1 LRGKCLCHHPVQVFK
16 LDLKDSR
23 MVLKRHEILEKKL
36 HATLEYTL
44 SSIAE
49 SESENLERTAP
60 GKPAQQF
67 AREWEIR
74 TPVRCAVLEHLG
86 YGPIENLVGR
96 LNRGVDRAV
105 EYYFGDW
112 WRGDEYDSKCLD
124 KSRADRELR
133 WFDVL
138 PHALLLGGLTGRWN
152 DVAKI
157 CSWFDASIEME
168 YQAGMLEDAYMQLF
182 LCIASSLSPT
192 PMPGVEA
199 ILANVKACRT
209 KRPRLLCAV
218 WEAAL
223 AKDQKAF
230 NKALKDSVSHFLK
243 SDAEDV
249 PNVTFWVALH
259 PSFIWLLAERN
270 GLAFPELPEQI
281 DAAIVRRQTI
291 GLA

>member
-1 LRGKCLCHHPVQVFK
+1 
-16 LDLKDSR
+16 
-23 MVLKRHEILEKKL
+23 MTLKRHEVLGKKL
-36 HATLEYTL
+36 HNSLQEFLNILRAYDAEY
-44 SSIAE
+44 SQ
-49 SESENLERTAP
+49 RVAP
-60 GKPAQQF
+60 GKPTQQMS
-67 AREWEIR
+67 RESHIMDA
-74 TPVRCAVLEHLG
+74 VAHAVLEHLG
-86 YGPIENLVGR
+86 YGPIENLAGR
-96 LNRGVDRAV
+96 LNQGVDDSV

-124 KSRADRELR
+124 KSRPDRELR

-138 PHALLLGGLTGRWN
+138 PHALLLGGLTGRWD

-182 LCIASSLSPT
+182 LCIASSLSPA
-192 PMPGVEA
+192 PMPGIDA
-199 ILANVKACRT
+199 ILAKVKACRT

-230 NKALKDSVSHFLK
+230 DKTLKDSVSHFLK
-243 SDAEDV
+243 TDAEDV
-249 PNVTFWVALH
+249 PSVLFWVALH